1 MEILLFLITVIICI
15 FVLYVLSKQDFV
27 LLRQNISLS
36 EVFNLAILAALFGFF
51 FARLF
56 FIVTSSRFD
65 LLFPLK
71 FFHLLKFP
79 GFSILGFFLGS
90 AIYLFLALRKKKGLG
105 RIYDIFAISFMP
117 AYIFALFFRT
127 FNVQSFVFPILLS
140 LLMMGILIF
149 FIRSHYKYLLRDGSL
164 SFIFLFILSLDE
176 LVFQLPFIFSTT
188 QIITIFLILVSL
200 SGLYAT
206 ERKK

>member
-1 MEILLFLITVIICI
+1 MEILLFLTVVIICI
-15 FVLYVLSKQDFV
+15 FVLYILSKQDFV
-27 LLRQNISLS
+27 LLRQNISLAQ
-36 EVFNLAILAALFGFF
+36 VFDLAILTALFGFL

-79 GFSILGFFLGS
+79 GFSMLGFILGS
-90 AIYLFLALRKKKGLG
+90 AVLLFFTLRKKKTLG
-105 RIYDIFAISFMP
+105 RIYDIFSISFMP
-117 AYIFALFFRT
+117 AYIFVLTMRT
-127 FNVQSFVFPILLS
+127 YKAQFLAFPILLF

-149 FIRSHYKYLLRDGSL
+149 FIRSHYKYLLRDGSV

-176 LVFQLPFIFSTT
+176 LIFQLPFVLGVH
-188 QIITIFLILVSL
+188 QLITIFLILVSL
-200 SGLYAT
+200 GGLYAT
-206 ERKK
+206 ETKK